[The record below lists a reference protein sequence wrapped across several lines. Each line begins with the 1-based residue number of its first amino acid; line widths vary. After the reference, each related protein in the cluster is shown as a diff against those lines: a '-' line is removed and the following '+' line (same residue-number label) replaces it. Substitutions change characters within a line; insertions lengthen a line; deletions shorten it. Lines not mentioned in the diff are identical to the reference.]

1 MKPYHY
7 LIPMLGLACAQAT
20 AVHAIEIKFEASEGY
35 SISGGTPFANGSLGG
50 QPSKAGATQW
60 LGSSTPGT
68 DMVRVVKD
76 ARGQF
81 LQTVNTQH
89 EGGAFFR
96 FFPSEKDLGG
106 AFDPEGSVLAYS
118 FILRI
123 EDEPFAHKRDTGVLV
138 RPRIGEDSS
147 GHPVTPFEFLDSGR
161 FNYSDETQT
170 IAAVAKDG
178 TTFYAKKGIPFTVSG
193 QIDYAANTYT
203 LFVNGVQ
210 QKTDKGSLAIP
221 FKSTEGKTANFSL
234 RDLSDTGR
242 GFRRVSF
249 DDLKLTIIPS
259 KK

>member
-1 MKPYHY
+1 MKPHSY
-7 LIPMLGLACAQAT
+7 LIPLLGLACAHVT
-20 AVHAIEIKFEASEGY
+20 AVSAIEIKFEASEGY

-60 LGSSTPGT
+60 IGSATPGT
-68 DMVRVVKD
+68 DMVRVMKD

-96 FFPSEKDLGG
+96 FLPSDKDLGG
-106 AFDPEGSVLAYS
+106 VFDPAGSVLAYS
-118 FILRI
+118 FGLRI
-123 EDEPFAHKRDTGVLV
+123 EDEPLPHSRTTGVLV

-147 GHPVTPFEFLDSGR
+147 GHPVTPFEFVNSGR
-161 FNYSDETQT
+161 FNYIDGTRT
-170 IAAVAKDG
+170 IAALAKDG
-178 TTFYAKKGIPFTVSG
+178 TTFYAKKGIMFTVSG
-193 QIDYAANTYT
+193 QIDYATNTYT

-210 QKTDKGSLAIP
+210 QKTDQGSPAIP
-221 FKSTEGKTANFSL
+221 FTSTEGRTPNFSL
-234 RDLSDTGR
+234 RNLSDIGS

-249 DDLKLTIIPS
+249 DDLKLELVRA